1 MLAVERKKI
10 WYGIGTGLGVYVGM
24 RYLFPAAVPFL
35 LGWMLAS
42 MVLPA
47 ARWMERRWKI
57 RRGIGGGLL
66 ILVITV
72 TAALLLW
79 KAGGL
84 LVAQVQGLLAGIS
97 DWGEKAG
104 NFLDYCCAVLENV
117 TGISAEKSRNFL
129 IYQAG
134 LLAEQ
139 LQNRLGPACLGYL
152 LTLVKGIIAL
162 GGGVLVVILFGTL
175 VLKDMDQFRKWIRK
189 SEAGRRIVRI
199 TEGLC
204 RAGGRYL
211 KAQLTIMLL
220 VASLCAAG
228 FWILGNPYFLVAGV
242 VVGLLDALPLIG
254 TGTILIPW
262 ALLWC
267 LQGEYMLGLGYF
279 LLYLAADLLRQ
290 FLEPRL
296 LGQQIG
302 LHPAVMLISIYGGFF
317 LYGLPGFF
325 LGPFSVLV
333 FQNVMKEVNCCM
345 EKKRN
350 AKG

>member
-1 MLAVERKKI
+1 MAVERKKI

-104 NFLDYCCAVLENV
+104 NFLDSCCAVLENV

-175 VLKDMDQFRKWIRK
+175 VLKDMDQF
-189 SEAGRRIVRI
+189 SEVD
-199 TEGLC
+199 
-204 RAGGRYL
+204 
-211 KAQLTIMLL
+211 Q
-220 VASLCAAG
+220 
-228 FWILGNPYFLVAGV
+228 
-242 VVGLLDALPLIG
+242 
-254 TGTILIPW
+254 
-262 ALLWC
+262 
-267 LQGEYMLGLGYF
+267 
-279 LLYLAADLLRQ
+279 
-290 FLEPRL
+290 
-296 LGQQIG
+296 
-302 LHPAVMLISIYGGFF
+302 
-317 LYGLPGFF
+317 
-325 LGPFSVLV
+325 
-333 FQNVMKEVNCCM
+333 
-345 EKKRN
+345 EK
-350 AKG
+350 

>member
-84 LVAQVQGLLAGIS
+84 LVAQVQGLLAGTS

-104 NFLDYCCAVLENV
+104 NFLDSCCAVLENV

-262 ALLWC
+262 ALL
-267 LQGEYMLGLGYF
+267 
-279 LLYLAADLLRQ
+279 
-290 FLEPRL
+290 
-296 LGQQIG
+296 
-302 LHPAVMLISIYGGFF
+302 
-317 LYGLPGFF
+317 
-325 LGPFSVLV
+325 
-333 FQNVMKEVNCCM
+333 
-345 EKKRN
+345 
-350 AKG
+350 

>member
-1 MLAVERKKI
+1 MAVERKKI

-97 DWGEKAG
+97 DWGETAG
-104 NFLDYCCAVLENV
+104 NFLDSCCVVLENV

-333 FQNVMKEVNCCM
+333 FQKNLKNLLWTIFSVYV
-345 EKKRN
+345 
-350 AKG
+350 

>member
-1 MLAVERKKI
+1 MAVERKKI

-97 DWGEKAG
+97 DWGETAG
-104 NFLDYCCAVLENV
+104 NFLDSCCVVLENV

-254 TGTILIPW
+254 TGTIL
-262 ALLWC
+262 
-267 LQGEYMLGLGYF
+267 LGLGYF

>member
-1 MLAVERKKI
+1 MAVERKKI

-97 DWGEKAG
+97 DWGETAG
-104 NFLDYCCAVLENV
+104 NFLDSCCVVLENV

-302 LHPAVMLISIYGGFF
+302 LHPAIMLISIYGGFF

>member
-1 MLAVERKKI
+1 MAVERKKI

-97 DWGEKAG
+97 DWGETAG
-104 NFLDYCCAVLENV
+104 NFLDSCCVVLENV

-199 TEGLC
+199 TGRALPGWRTVSEGTADYYA
-204 RAGGRYL
+204 AGGFTVCRGFL
-211 KAQLTIMLL
+211 DFGKSIFSGGWRCGGTFG
-220 VASLCAAG
+220 CAALDWNRNH
-228 FWILGNPYFLVAGV
+228 FDS
-242 VVGLLDALPLIG
+242 VG
-254 TGTILIPW
+254 
-262 ALLWC
+262 
-267 LQGEYMLGLGYF
+267 
-279 LLYLAADLLRQ
+279 
-290 FLEPRL
+290 
-296 LGQQIG
+296 
-302 LHPAVMLISIYGGFF
+302 S
-317 LYGLPGFF
+317 
-325 LGPFSVLV
+325 SLV
-333 FQNVMKEVNCCM
+333 FAGGIYAGPGIFSFVS
-345 EKKRN
+345 
-350 AKG
+350 GG

>member
-1 MLAVERKKI
+1 MAVERKKI

-84 LVAQVQGLLAGIS
+84 LVAQVQGLLAGTS

-104 NFLDYCCAVLENV
+104 NFLDSCCAVLENV

-134 LLAEQ
+134 LLVEQ

-302 LHPAVMLISIYGGFF
+302 LHPYMEVFF
-317 LYGLPGFF
+317 FMDFRDSFWGR
-325 LGPFSVLV
+325 SVCWC
-333 FQNVMKEVNCCM
+333 FRMS
-345 EKKRN
+345 
-350 AKG
+350 

>member
-104 NFLDYCCAVLENV
+104 NFLDSCCAVLENV

-175 VLKDMDQFRKWIRK
+175 VLKGMDQFRKGIRK
-189 SEAGRRIVRI
+189 RDAGRGIVRI